1 MCSRLACVEVVGV
14 CVLFGAGTAIEFV
27 WDHGGDV
34 RISLGGICADWP
46 PPPPLFCHARVESGA
61 DAIRVTFYSTRKNR
75 KLV

>member
-1 MCSRLACVEVVGV
+1 MEVVGV

-34 RISLGGICADWP
+34 RMSDW

-61 DAIRVTFYSTRKNR
+61 DAIRVTFYLKKKYTKIIQ
-75 KLV
+75 LVWKP